1 MLKPYET
8 KLQNIKNEISKI
20 GVDVVESLELS
31 LRALEDKKID
41 DLRNVQITEKK
52 LLLRSNEID
61 NIIVT
66 TLALY

>member
-31 LRALEDKKID
+31 LRALED
-41 DLRNVQITEKK
+41 NVSSNVDILKRLSLLEKAVFQNK
-52 LLLRSNEID
+52 
-61 NIIVT
+61 
-66 TLALY
+66 